1 MCRVT
6 IAEGI
11 DAGKLSQAIYE
22 TVYAGI
28 VAEAEG
34 RRKAHE
40 ERLRL
45 IRAGKLDPIQAGWSG
60 PAQASLF
67 DGDEGGAE

>member
-1 MCRVT
+1 MCKLT
-6 IAEGI
+6 IQDGI
-11 DAGKLSQAIYE
+11 DASKLSQAIYE

-40 ERLRL
+40 ERMRL
-45 IRAGKLDPIQAGWSG
+45 IRAGKLDPIQADWSG

-67 DGDEGGAE
+67 DGEVEA